1 MKRRTRV
8 SRSLTSEEKETLAEN
23 VKKLRGLQALL
34 DDVAYGMRLR
44 ISDQSPQR
52 RREYMDVLNRINL
65 LNIQVTHAFNG

>member
-65 LNIQVTHAFNG
+65 LNIQVTHALNG